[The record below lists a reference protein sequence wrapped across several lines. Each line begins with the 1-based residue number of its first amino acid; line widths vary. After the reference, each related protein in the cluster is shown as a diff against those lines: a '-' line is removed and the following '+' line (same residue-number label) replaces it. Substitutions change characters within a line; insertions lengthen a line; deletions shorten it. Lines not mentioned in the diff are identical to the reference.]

1 MRLSKK
7 TLGLIV
13 GLLFGL
19 SANAHSAVLE
29 WSLETIAPTPSTASV
44 SETVG
49 GVTFT
54 ITRPGASFSI
64 DDLSS
69 YPIPSTWGNRT
80 LGPFNNVNGFGFV
93 GNFSRTVSNV
103 SIEFGD
109 FLPSDFD
116 ALTIEG
122 YSGSDGTGTLLGS
135 VTSTLCCGT
144 GTGFEYSSLLL
155 AISGI
160 NSIRFIGGSAEFPH
174 SLYYD
179 NFRAEVDMNE
189 IPEPATLGLL
199 GLGMI
204 GLGAVSRRRSVAR
217 EHA

>member
-1 MRLSKK
+1 M
-7 TLGLIV
+7 

-122 YSGSDGTGTLLGS
+122 YSGSGARHQRNKLPSTGPSECKSISMGSVDAKVLKVLGTL
-135 VTSTLCCGT
+135 
-144 GTGFEYSSLLL
+144 
-155 AISGI
+155 
-160 NSIRFIGGSAEFPH
+160 RPR
-174 SLYYD
+174 
-179 NFRAEVDMNE
+179 RA
-189 IPEPATLGLL
+189 
-199 GLGMI
+199 
-204 GLGAVSRRRSVAR
+204 
-217 EHA
+217 